1 MHWSMEK
8 FCADAMK
15 NALAPE
21 PTASDLSE
29 PGLPLFGSLGGFE
42 PLADPRRNFSPNA
55 QFPGPTLK
63 AENSPWVA
71 QFYFGSWECQ
81 FPSSFF

>member
-1 MHWSMEK
+1 MKGEMHWSMEK

-29 PGLPLFGSLGGFE
+29 PGLPLFGFRS
-42 PLADPRRNFSPNA
+42 
-55 QFPGPTLK
+55 K
-63 AENSPWVA
+63 
-71 QFYFGSWECQ
+71 
-81 FPSSFF
+81 